1 MLDTIL
7 NLLFPAGCVL
17 CDKPVHDWRSGAL
30 CPDCGAGFRT
40 PESPVCAR
48 CGSTGP
54 VQDSSCAACRAGE
67 TRFDLARHAL
77 VFDELLRTAVH
88 HFKYNARVS
97 LARPFGRC
105 LRACLREHPF
115 SARIAVPVPLHKQR
129 ERQRGYNQAAL
140 LAGQLGLG
148 VETGLIRRVRGTGT
162 QTGLTR
168 RQRDLNVRNAF
179 ECVRSVRGTVLVVDD
194 VMTTGAT
201 IGEVTKVL
209 KRNGASRVEVLTL
222 TRAGQLT
229 TGAP

>member
-1 MLDTIL
+1 MLNAIL

-17 CDKPVHDWRSGAL
+17 CDKPVRDWQSGPL
-30 CPDCGAGFRT
+30 CPTCVAGFRT
-40 PESPVCAR
+40 PEPPLCTR
-48 CGSTGP
+48 CGGASPMLG
-54 VQDSSCAACRAGE
+54 SGCMACLAGE

-77 VFDELLRTAVH
+77 VFDEPLRMAVH

-105 LRACLREHPF
+105 LHSCFREHPF
-115 SARIAVPVPLHKQR
+115 SAQIAVPVPLHRGR
-129 ERQRGYNQAAL
+129 ERQRGYNQATL
-140 LAGQLGLG
+140 LAGQLGLE
-148 VETGLIRRVRGTGT
+148 VRTDLIRRVRGTGT
-162 QTGLTR
+162 QTGLSR

-179 ECVRSVRGTVLVVDD
+179 ECMRSVRGTVLVVDD

-222 TRAGQLT
+222 TRAPQLT
-229 TGAP
+229 TGVR